1 MSTSHSLKMIA
12 SIAIIAMIYTLL
24 ASCGGGSGSVSRS
37 GESDQ
42 LTIEPRPP
50 QDRPDLAVAS
60 PSVSNGN
67 PAPGAGFTLSAMVN
81 NTGSGQ
87 AAATTLRYYRST
99 DATITSSDTEL
110 GTNAVPG
117 LAPSG
122 SDSQSMDLT
131 APSAP
136 GTYYYGVCVD
146 AVAGESNTSNNCSA
160 AIEITVPEPDHPELA
175 VVSPSVSTPFP
186 AIASRFTLSAAVRNG
201 GKGQSGAT
209 TLRYYRSTDATITS
223 SDTEVGTAAVAA
235 LAPSGSDNQSVDLT
249 APSTPGTYYYGAC
262 VDALADESNTANNC
276 STAVEITVLATQQQV
291 QGHPDLEVRTPTVSD
306 ASPETGATFNLSA
319 TVSNTGDAESPAT
332 TLRYYRSTDPTITTS
347 DTAVGTDDVGVLA
360 APGTSSE
367 SISLAAPVT
376 AGAYYY
382 GACVDS
388 VTDESDSTD
397 NCSASVKVDVEEPKH
412 PDLEVGTPS
421 VSDASPETAAS
432 FTLSATVSNT
442 GDAESPATT
451 LRYYRSTDPTIT
463 TSDTAVGTD
472 DVGVLAASGTSSES
486 ISLTAPATAGA
497 YYYGACV
504 DSVTDESDTTNNC
517 SAPVKVEAVQPSEL
531 SVEVT
536 APQEWAPVGETV
548 NYKAKVVDS
557 EGTEM
562 SGYTFA
568 WKSNDTSKATVNS
581 SGVVT
586 AVAVGDATITAT
598 ASTTGST
605 TVKARPLARSS
616 GDAGTKLQS
625 TLSGSLKMNVVKPV
639 DRIEF
644 SPSSLSFDAVGE
656 LKTVTATLYDADN
669 NEMRPTHWGWGSA
682 NETVAEVYSRY
693 SSSSVPASVQSIG
706 EGTTTV
712 SLSANGTKASMN
724 VTVTLPTARVDINP
738 RSLTFEA
745 LGDTK
750 SVTIRVLDENG
761 DEDEDATW
769 LAFGFFSPC
778 CVPDARNY
786 RGGVAFE
793 RVGDGLEITSKGP
806 GTGQITISSTDV
818 ASAILGVTVRMKP
831 ATLEVSPSSPS
842 LAVNGTTTL
851 SATIK
856 DANGNSIQVSGNDGQ
871 GGLVVYWETND
882 DTVAT
887 VVGGTA
893 REEHNTGATATV
905 TAVGAGTATITG
917 TWASRVR
924 GTATVTVTE

>member
-1 MSTSHSLKMIA
+1 
-12 SIAIIAMIYTLL
+12 
-24 ASCGGGSGSVSRS
+24 
-37 GESDQ
+37 
-42 LTIEPRPP
+42 
-50 QDRPDLAVAS
+50 
-60 PSVSNGN
+60 
-67 PAPGAGFTLSAMVN
+67 
-81 NTGSGQ
+81 
-87 AAATTLRYYRST
+87 
-99 DATITSSDTEL
+99 
-110 GTNAVPG
+110 
-117 LAPSG
+117 
-122 SDSQSMDLT
+122 
-131 APSAP
+131 
-136 GTYYYGVCVD
+136 
-146 AVAGESNTSNNCSA
+146 
-160 AIEITVPEPDHPELA
+160 
-175 VVSPSVSTPFP
+175 
-186 AIASRFTLSAAVRNG
+186 
-201 GKGQSGAT
+201 
-209 TLRYYRSTDATITS
+209 
-223 SDTEVGTAAVAA
+223 
-235 LAPSGSDNQSVDLT
+235 
-249 APSTPGTYYYGAC
+249 
-262 VDALADESNTANNC
+262 
-276 STAVEITVLATQQQV
+276 
-291 QGHPDLEVRTPTVSD
+291 
-306 ASPETGATFNLSA
+306 
-319 TVSNTGDAESPAT
+319 
-332 TLRYYRSTDPTITTS
+332 
-347 DTAVGTDDVGVLA
+347 VLA

-388 VTDESDSTD
+388 VTDEFDSTD

-421 VSDASPETAAS
+421 VDDASPETGAG

-442 GDAESPATT
+442 GDGESPATT